1 MASIASTTT
10 IMIQVVLFILDSL
23 MDSII
28 ILQIIIINLIVKDKV
43 KKYMDYIIL
52 FDWTKEFSVEKKIV
66 ECVFYNDKALRIH
79 FKDNTDLYLVISNYD
94 AYPFFTSKPFSIGD
108 ETPIWDQLIHSVLTK
123 VSLDEYDRIMRFIFT
138 QIDIFQQKKTY
149 VLIAE
154 FIPPKPNII
163 LAEQNEELIIVD
175 ALKKYSYADNP
186 QRQILPK
193 IPYQPPKTAFKP
205 YHRDISFPLILK
217 TLQTGETIQCD
228 TVNEYLKNHFIYVLS
243 VKEELEHRKAIVDYW
258 ERELKKTQQKLHKQR
273 MELEQ
278 ANKCEY
284 WRICAEIL
292 KVNLSNI
299 QRGQTVLKAINYFDP
314 ELSTIEI
321 ELLSDK
327 TPQENMLD
335 YLKKYKKAKRGK
347 EVIEHNL
354 KETEK
359 KIKQLENIV
368 QKARNGELD
377 ELPQKEKLPQLSH
390 KLDMAEK
397 LLRLR
402 IDDRFEIVIGR
413 KASENDFITT
423 QLARPHDW
431 WFHSRLYHGSHILL
445 RCLQKTNPPE
455 ELIQICCSLAAWY
468 SKARFAQ
475 NVPVDYTQVRYVR
488 KPHKSKPGFVTY
500 TNHKTAFVQP
510 MDLRTAKKELNL

>member
-1 MASIASTTT
+1 M
-10 IMIQVVLFILDSL
+10 
-23 MDSII
+23 
-28 ILQIIIINLIVKDKV
+28 N
-43 KKYMDYIIL
+43 YNIL
-52 FDWTKEFSVEKKIV
+52 FAWTRDFPPERKIV
-66 ECVFYNDKALRIH
+66 DSVSYSEKALRIH
-79 FKDNTDLYLVISNYD
+79 FKDNTDLYLIISNYD
-94 AYPFFTSKPFSIGD
+94 AYPFLSSNPVPISE
-108 ETPIWDQLIHSVLTK
+108 ETPIWNQLIHSTLIK
-123 VSLDEYDRIMRFIFT
+123 VSLDDNDRIMRFEFAQT
-138 QIDIFQQKKTY
+138 DIYLQEKTY
-149 VLIAE
+149 ILIAE
-154 FIPPKPNII
+154 FILPKPNVI
-163 LAEQNEELIIVD
+163 LTEKNDELIIID
-175 ALKKYSYADNP
+175 ALKKYSYKDNP

-193 IPYQPPKTAFKP
+193 LPYQKPETAFKP
-205 YHRDISFPLILK
+205 YQKDLAFPLVL
-217 TLQTGETIQCD
+217 TSLETGEPIQCD
-228 TVNEYLKNHFIYVLS
+228 TVNEYLKNHFLYVLS
-243 VKEELEHRKAIVDYW
+243 LKEALEHRKAIISYW
-258 ERELKKTQQKLHKQR
+258 EKELKKAQQKLYKQKE
-273 MELEQ
+273 ELEQ

-377 ELPQKEKLPQLSH
+377 ELPQKEKLHQLSH

-423 QLARPHDW
+423 QLARPYDW

-455 ELIQICCSLAAWY
+455 ELIHICCSLAAWY
-468 SKARFAQ
+468 SKARFSQ
-475 NVPVDYTQVRYVR
+475 NVPVDYTQIRYVR